1 MNKQPELERLIE
13 DWSNA
18 DKAQAINLLKK
29 SMSEAAS
36 STRVE
41 SEIVKEYVVDA
52 IKAGFDN
59 KSIPDYPANFSSASR
74 STLYKDVI
82 QGAIKELGE
91 GLHHIDSDN
100 KILQATW
107 NEVEK
112 SRTLVEFR
120 KFFKLYVVALRS
132 ELYTKDDLQ
141 EYADMIDAQDK
152 EIRQLQEY
160 KRIYNEM
167 FEVLQQGDE
176 EAGIVLRAKQM
187 KEKGFTDA
195 EVCKILGVD
204 RDRLKYL
211 RKKYVYEK

>member
-1 MNKQPELERLIE
+1 MNKQTELERLIE

-29 SMSEAAS
+29 SMSETAS
-36 STRVE
+36 STKVE
-41 SEIVKEYVVDA
+41 PETVKEYVVDA

-91 GLHHIDSDN
+91 ELHHIDSDN

-132 ELYTKDDLQ
+132 ELYTKDDIQ

-167 FEVLQQGDE
+167 FEVLQQDDE
-176 EAGIVLRAKQM
+176 DSGTMLRAKQM
-187 KEKGFTDA
+187 KDKGLTDS
-195 EVCKILGVD
+195 EICKILGIT
-204 RDRLKYL
+204 RNKLNYL
-211 RKKYVYEK
+211 RKKYVYE